1 MLRFAK
7 HLVEKQLTCATSRS
21 LAAPACLP
29 LQVNYFCVGPAP
41 ETGHKASKGKFF
53 GRGRGAIAMASLE
66 KLNFDNLVLRSLP
79 IDTSDENVPRQ
90 VPGAC
95 FSRVSPTPV
104 SNPQTVAFS
113 AQALQLL
120 DLPVAE
126 LRRPEFAQYFSGNKL
141 LPGSETAAHC
151 YCGHQFG
158 HFSGQLGDGAAMY
171 LGEVVNK
178 SGERWEIQLKGA
190 GLTPYS
196 RTADGRKVLR
206 SSIREFLCSEA
217 MHHLGIPTTRAGCC
231 VTSDSK
237 VLRDVYYNGNASY
250 EKCTIVL
257 RIAQTFLRFGSF
269 EIFKPTDEI
278 TGRKGPSVGRNDI
291 LITMLDYAIKTFFP
305 EIQAAHAG
313 NSDERYLAFY
323 REVIHRTARLVAE
336 WQCVGFCHGVL
347 NTDNMSIL
355 GLTIDY
361 GPFGFLDRYD
371 ADNICNGSD
380 DGARYSYRSQPEIC
394 KWNCQKFGEA
404 ISEAL
409 PTVLSKPVLEEFD
422 QTFSEHYLSK
432 MRKKLGLVRKEL
444 PEDKELF
451 EALLQTMTETG
462 ADFTNTLRGLS
473 KLSLPG
479 CQDFDSSLERTRS
492 FLLSQCCSVQEL
504 IKACK
509 PRMDPRQ
516 LQMLMLLLST
526 NPSLLMQLGGQG
538 KIMREFERMEKLEE
552 IKDLTQEQ
560 KSAADV
566 QKWTDWLEKYT
577 ARLKLEAQEG
587 DVEQLNKERVI
598 TMNSNNPKFIL
609 RNYIAQNAITAA
621 EDGDF
626 SEVQRVLRLL
636 EQPFSEDVDLGE
648 LAVAPGDGGSASSTT
663 DDDAGASASV
673 LSETAASQGTAKSCT
688 GTAYDSRPPDWAV
701 DLCVT

>member
-7 HLVEKQLTCATSRS
+7 YLVEKHLTCATPRS
-21 LAAPACLP
+21 TTTLACLP
-29 LQVNYFCVGPAP
+29 VQVSHFCCGPAA
-41 ETGHKASKGKFF
+41 ETGLKASKRKFF
-53 GRGRGAIAMASLE
+53 RRGRGEMATLE
-66 KLNFDNLVLRSLP
+66 TLNFDNLVLRSLP
-79 IDTSDENVPRQ
+79 IDSSEENVPRQ

-95 FSRVSPTPV
+95 FSKVSPTPV

-120 DLPVAE
+120 DLPASE
-126 LRRPEFAQYFSGNKL
+126 LTRAEFAEHFSGNKL

-178 SGERWEIQLKGA
+178 SGERWEFQLKGA
-190 GLTPYS
+190 GLTPFS

-217 MHHLGIPTTRAGCC
+217 MHHLGVPTTRAGSC

-250 EKCTIVL
+250 ERCTIVL

-269 EIFKPTDEI
+269 EIFKPTDET

-305 EIQAAHAG
+305 EIQEAHAD
-313 NSDERYLAFY
+313 NSEERYTAFF
-323 REVIHRTARLVAE
+323 REVVHRTARLVAE

-380 DGARYSYRSQPEIC
+380 DGGRYSYRNQPEMC
-394 KWNCQKFGEA
+394 KWNCEKFAEA

-409 PTVLSKPVLEEFD
+409 PTVYSKPVLEEFD
-422 QTFSEHYLSK
+422 QKFSEHYLSK
-432 MRKKLGLVRKEL
+432 MRKKLGLVKKEL
-444 PEDKELF
+444 AEDKELF

-473 KLSLPG
+473 QLSLPG
-479 CQDFDSSLERTRS
+479 CQDFDSSLEKTKS
-492 FLLSQCCSVQEL
+492 YLLSQCCSVQEL

-526 NPSLLMQLGGQG
+526 NPSLLTQLGGQG

-566 QKWTDWLEKYT
+566 QKWTEWLEKYT
-577 ARLKLEAQEG
+577 ARLKLEEQGAG
-587 DVEQLNKERVI
+587 DVEQLNKERIV

-621 EDGDF
+621 EEGDF

-648 LAVAPGDGGSASSTT
+648 LVVAPGDGGSASTT

-673 LSETAASQGTAKSCT
+673 LAETAATPGTAKSCT

>member
-1 MLRFAK
+1 M
-7 HLVEKQLTCATSRS
+7 AT
-21 LAAPACLP
+21 L
-29 LQVNYFCVGPAP
+29 
-41 ETGHKASKGKFF
+41 ET
-53 GRGRGAIAMASLE
+53 
-66 KLNFDNLVLRSLP
+66 LNFDNLVLRSLP
-79 IDTSDENVPRQ
+79 IDNSGENVPRQ

-95 FSRVSPTPV
+95 FSK
-104 SNPQTVAFS
+104 TVAFS

-120 DLPVAE
+120 DLPPAE
-126 LRRPEFAQYFSGNKL
+126 LTRPEFAQHFSGSKL

-217 MHHLGIPTTRAGCC
+217 MHHLGIPTTRAGSC

-250 EKCTIVL
+250 ERCTIVL

-305 EIQAAHAG
+305 EIQEAHAD
-313 NSDERYLAFY
+313 SEERYLAFF
-323 REVIHRTARLVAE
+323 REIVHRTARLVAE

-380 DGARYSYRSQPEIC
+380 DGARYSYRNQPEMC
-394 KWNCQKFGEA
+394 KWNCEKFSEA

-422 QTFSEHYLSK
+422 PKFSEHYLSK
-432 MRKKLGLVRKEL
+432 MRKKLGLLKKEL
-444 PEDKELF
+444 PEDK
-451 EALLQTMTETG
+451 
-462 ADFTNTLRGLS
+462 
-473 KLSLPG
+473 
-479 CQDFDSSLERTRS
+479 
-492 FLLSQCCSVQEL
+492 
-504 IKACK
+504 
-509 PRMDPRQ
+509 Q

-560 KSAADV
+560 KATADA
-566 QKWTDWLEKYT
+566 QKWTEWLEKYT
-577 ARLKLEAQEG
+577 ARLKLETQEAG
-587 DVEQLNKERVI
+587 NVEQLNKERVV

-621 EDGDF
+621 EEGDF
-626 SEVQRVLRLL
+626 TEVQRVLRLL
-636 EQPFSEDVDLGE
+636 EHPYSEDVDLGE
-648 LAVAPGDGGSASSTT
+648 LAVAPCDGGATSTT

-673 LSETAASQGTAKSCT
+673 LAETAAAQGTAKSCT

>member
-1 MLRFAK
+1 MSHGTDLRYYR
-7 HLVEKQLTCATSRS
+7 LTPGEHSTRDDWT
-21 LAAPACLP
+21 PHP
-29 LQVNYFCVGPAP
+29 P

-53 GRGRGAIAMASLE
+53 GRGRGAIAMANLE

-120 DLPVAE
+120 DLPVSE

-305 EIQAAHAG
+305 EIQAAHAD
-313 NSDERYLAFY
+313 NSEERYLAFY
-323 REVIHRTARLVAE
+323 REVVHRTARLVAE

-394 KWNCQKFGEA
+394 KWNCEKFGEA

-409 PTVLSKPVLEEFD
+409 PTVLTKPVLEEFD

-566 QKWTDWLEKYT
+566 QKWTEWLEKYT

-587 DVEQLNKERVI
+587 EVEQLNKERVI

-626 SEVQRVLRLL
+626 SE
-636 EQPFSEDVDLGE
+636 
-648 LAVAPGDGGSASSTT
+648 
-663 DDDAGASASV
+663 
-673 LSETAASQGTAKSCT
+673 
-688 GTAYDSRPPDWAV
+688 
-701 DLCVT
+701 